1 MEEIPMRRSIRFLAG
16 SFFGGVLLAL
26 GAAIP
31 PALAAASSPAP
42 LVLCT
47 DQACC
52 TVDRETGMIRECI
65 RL

>member
-1 MEEIPMRRSIRFLAG
+1 MRRSIRFLAG
-16 SFFGGVLLAL
+16 SFFGGALLAL

-31 PALAAASSPAP
+31 PALAAPSPAP